1 MQSMSRLTLA
11 IGLSLAATTALAG
24 AQKFQTARSLGMGGT
39 GVAVAHPGTAN
50 STNPAMLAAP
60 QHSWADDFAI
70 ILPSINAR
78 VADEEETVDQ
88 IDDIQDTIDGMED
101 NINALNSAA
110 AQQGAGQLRDQL
122 KAFDEDTVRVDA
134 GAGFSMAV
142 PGPSLAVGIFTNASI
157 RATAR
162 GEYDEA
168 DDARLAAIEAGAGTL
183 DPNFADELES
193 RGRVLASALAEV
205 GVSFAHSL
213 ELASGSR
220 LQLGVSPK
228 YVQMRTFQ
236 YTRTVAEFED
246 DDFDSGASETDKSG
260 FNFDLGAAYAFGD
273 SQQWN
278 TGIAIKNVIPMELD
292 SAASRPDEDVRTYEL
307 DPLVTVGIAH
317 TGDFHVVTADLDLT
331 ETKAFGFGDDTQW
344 LAVGAEFDAFRYAQL
359 RVGVRQNLASNDNN
373 DGIEES
379 TQLTFGIGLSP
390 FGARL
395 DIAGLV
401 SDADTGAAIEL
412 GAAF

>member
-1 MQSMSRLTLA
+1 MHSMSRLTLA
-11 IGLSLAATTALAG
+11 LGLSLATTTALAG

-39 GVAVAHPGTAN
+39 GVAVAQPGTAN

-60 QHSWADDFAI
+60 QHGWADDFAI

-88 IDDIQDTIDGMED
+88 IDDIQDTIESLED
-101 NINALNSAA
+101 DINALNSAA

-122 KAFDEDTVRVDA
+122 QAFDEDTVRVDA
-134 GAGFSMAV
+134 GAGISIAV
-142 PGPSLAVGIFTNASI
+142 PGPSMAVGVFTNASI

-168 DDARLAAIEAGAGTL
+168 DDARLASIEAGVL
-183 DPNFADELES
+183 NPNFADELES
-193 RGRVLASALAEV
+193 RGRVLASALTEV

-213 ELASGSR
+213 ELAGGNR

-246 DDFDSGASETDKSG
+246 DEFDSGDSETEKSG
-260 FNFDLGAAYAFGD
+260 FNLDLGAAYAFGD
-273 SQQWN
+273 SHQWN
-278 TGIAIKNVIPMELD
+278 SGIAVKNVIPMELD

-307 DPLVTVGIAH
+307 DPLVTIGIAH
-317 TGDFHVVTADLDLT
+317 TGDYHVVTADLDLT

-344 LAVGAEFDAFRYAQL
+344 LAVGAEFDAFRFAQL
-359 RVGVRQNLASNDNN
+359 RVGARQNLANNDNN
-373 DGIEES
+373 DGIEEE

-401 SDADTGAAIEL
+401 SEADTGVAIEL

>member
-1 MQSMSRLTLA
+1 MHSMSRLALA
-11 IGLSLAATTALAG
+11 IGLSLATTTALAG

-60 QHSWADDFAI
+60 QHEWADDFAI

-78 VADEEETVDQ
+78 VANDKETVEQ
-88 IDDIQDTIDGMED
+88 IDDIQDTIGTLED
-101 NINALNSAA
+101 SINSSNTGTSR
-110 AQQGAGQLRDQL
+110 QGAGQLRNQL
-122 KAFDEDTVRVDA
+122 QAFDEDTVRVDA
-134 GAGFSMAV
+134 GAGFSIAV
-142 PGPSLAVGIFTNASI
+142 PGPSLAVGVFTNASI

-162 GEYDEA
+162 GEYNEA
-168 DDARLAAIEAGAGTL
+168 DDARLAAIEDGAL
-183 DPNFADELES
+183 DPNFADKLES

-220 LQLGVSPK
+220 LQLGISPK

-236 YTRTVAEFED
+236 YTQAVARFED
-246 DDFDSGASETDKSG
+246 DEFNSDDSETDKSG
-260 FNFDLGAAYAFGD
+260 FNFDLGAAYAFGN
-273 SQQWN
+273 SLQWN
-278 TGIAIKNVIPMELD
+278 SGIAIKNVIPMELN
-292 SAASRPDEDVRTYEL
+292 SAASRPGEEVRTYEL
-307 DPLVTVGIAH
+307 NPLVTAGIAH

-359 RVGVRQNLASNDNN
+359 RIGARQNLASNDNN
-373 DGIEES
+373 EGIEES
-379 TQLTFGIGLSP
+379 TQLTFGIGLSL

>member
-1 MQSMSRLTLA
+1 MHSMSRLTLA
-11 IGLSLAATTALAG
+11 IGLSLATTSALAG
-24 AQKFQTARSLGMGGT
+24 AQQFQTARSLGMGGT

-50 STNPAMLAAP
+50 STNPAMLATP
-60 QHSWADDFAI
+60 QHGWADDFAV

-78 VADEEETVDQ
+78 VADKEETIDQ
-88 IDDIQDTIDGMED
+88 IDDIQDTIERLED
-101 NINALNSAA
+101 DINALDSTA

-134 GAGFSMAV
+134 GAGVSIAV
-142 PGPSLAVGIFTNASI
+142 PNPSVAVGVFTNASI
-157 RATAR
+157 RVTAR

-168 DDARLAAIEAGAGTL
+168 DDARLASIEAGTL
-183 DPNFADELES
+183 NPNFADELES

-213 ELASGSR
+213 PLASGNH
-220 LQLGVSPK
+220 LQVGIAPK
-228 YVQMRTFQ
+228 YIQMRTFQ
-236 YTRTVAEFED
+236 YTRTVSGFED
-246 DDFDSGASETDKSG
+246 DEFDSGDSETEKSG
-260 FNFDLGAAYAFGD
+260 FNLDLGAAYAFGE
-273 SQQWN
+273 SLQWN
-278 TGIAIKNVIPMELD
+278 TGIAVKNVIPMELD

-307 DPLVTVGIAH
+307 DPLVTIGIAH
-317 TGDFHVVTADLDLT
+317 TGDYHVVTADLDLT

-359 RVGVRQNLASNDNN
+359 RVGARQNLASNDNN
-373 DGIEES
+373 DGIEET
-379 TQLTFGIGLSP
+379 TQLTFGLGLSP

-395 DIAGLV
+395 DVAGLV

-412 GAAF
+412 GVAF

>member
-1 MQSMSRLTLA
+1 MHSMPRLALA
-11 IGLSLAATTALAG
+11 IGLSLATTTALAG

-60 QHSWADDFAI
+60 QHEWADDFGV

-78 VADEEETVDQ
+78 VANDEKTVEQ
-88 IDDIQDTIDGMED
+88 IEDIQDTIEALED
-101 NINALNSAA
+101 DINAQNTGAA
-110 AQQGAGQLRDQL
+110 RQGAGQLRDQL
-122 KAFDEDTVRVDA
+122 ETFDEDTVRVDA
-134 GAGFSMAV
+134 GAGFSIAV
-142 PGPSLAVGIFTNASI
+142 PGPSLAVGVFTNASI
-157 RATAR
+157 RATVR

-168 DDARLAAIEAGAGTL
+168 DDATLATIEAGAL
-183 DPNFADELES
+183 NPNFADELES

-205 GVSFAHSL
+205 GVSFGHSL
-213 ELASGSR
+213 ELADGNR
-220 LQLGVSPK
+220 LQLGISPK

-236 YTRTVAEFED
+236 YTQTVAGFED
-246 DDFDSGASETDKSG
+246 DEFDSGDSETDKSG
-260 FNFDLGAAYAFGD
+260 FNFDFGAAYAFGD
-273 SQQWN
+273 NQQWN
-278 TGIAIKNVIPMELD
+278 SGIAIKNVIPMELD
-292 SAASRPDEDVRTYEL
+292 SAAFRPGEEVRTYEL
-307 DPLVTVGIAH
+307 NPLITAGIAH

-359 RVGVRQNLASNDNN
+359 RIGARQNLASNDNN

-401 SDADTGAAIEL
+401 SNADTGAAIEL

>member
-1 MQSMSRLTLA
+1 MHSVSRLTLV
-11 IGLSLAATTALAG
+11 IGLSLATTTTLAG
-24 AQKFQTARSLGMGGT
+24 AQKFQTARSLGMAGT

-60 QHSWADDFAI
+60 QHGWADDFAI

-78 VADEEETVDQ
+78 VADKKKTVDQ
-88 IDDIQDTIDGMED
+88 IDDIQETIDRLEQD
-101 NINALNSAA
+101 TDALNTGA
-110 AQQGAGQLRDQL
+110 AQQSAGELRDQL
-122 KAFDEDTVRVDA
+122 QAFDQDTVRLDA
-134 GAGFSMAV
+134 GAGLSIAL
-142 PGPSLAVGIFTNASI
+142 PGPSLAAGIFTNASL
-157 RATAR
+157 RVTAR
-162 GEYDEA
+162 GEYDED
-168 DDARLAAIEAGAGTL
+168 DDARLAAIEAGVL
-183 DPNFADELES
+183 NPNFADELES
-193 RGRVLASALAEV
+193 RGRVLASALGEV

-213 ELASGSR
+213 ELASGNR

-236 YTRTVAEFED
+236 YTRTVVEFED
-246 DDFDSGASETDKSG
+246 DEFDSGNSETDKSG
-260 FNFDLGAAYAFGD
+260 LNFDLGAAYAFGH

-278 TGIAIKNVIPMELD
+278 SGIAIKNVIPMELD
-292 SAASRPDEDVRTYEL
+292 SAASRPDDDVRTYEL
-307 DPLVTVGIAH
+307 DPLITVGIAH
-317 TGDFHVVTADLDLT
+317 SGDFHVVTADLDLT

-359 RVGVRQNLASNDNN
+359 RMGVRQNLASNDNN
-373 DGIEES
+373 EGIEEE

-395 DIAGLV
+395 DVAGLV
-401 SDADTGAAIEL
+401 SDADTGVALEL